1 MGFKVESKGLLT
13 LIQGGPRI
21 GYQQY
26 GVSVSGAMDSYS
38 HRLGNILVGN
48 KEDEASLE
56 ILIMG
61 PTIVF
66 DKSTKIAVTGGN
78 LSPQLNYTDIQMYKS
93 YKVNKGDIL
102 SFGAMKEGCRAYVAF
117 EGGIDVPLVM
127 GSKSTYTKAKIGGF
141 KGRALQEGDYV
152 NLFDCKD
159 DNICILEDRYI
170 PKYNKDIVIRVT
182 KGPQD
187 DMFLEE
193 EWEKFVSSEYIITN
207 ECDRMGYR
215 LEGEA
220 INHIN
225 GADIVSDG
233 IAFGAIQVP
242 GHGKPI
248 IMMADRQS
256 IGGYT
261 KIANVI
267 SVDLPNLAQCKPG
280 DKVKFKEVDI
290 YKAHELL
297 RIQESKIKD
306 IKDTLINQTV
316 VKNRYMSVTIDGM
329 VFNTIVEEFKS

>member
-1 MGFKVESKGLLT
+1 MGFKVQSKGLLT

-38 HRLGNILVGN
+38 HRVGNILVGN

-66 DKSTKIAVTGGN
+66 DKSTKIVVTGGN

-93 YKVNKGDIL
+93 YKVDKGDIL
-102 SFGAMKEGCRAYVAF
+102 SFGEMKEGCRAYVAF
-117 EGGIDVPLVM
+117 EGGIDVPMVM

-159 DNICILEDRYI
+159 NSVCSLDDKYI
-170 PKYNKDIVIRVT
+170 PKFDKDIVIRVT
-182 KGPQD
+182 KGPQH

-193 EWEKFVSSEYIITN
+193 EWKKFISNEYLITN

-215 LEGEA
+215 LEGES
-220 INHIN
+220 IKHIN

-267 SVDLPNLAQCKPG
+267 SVDLPKLAQCKPG
-280 DKVKFKEVDI
+280 DKIKFEEVDI

-297 RIQESKIKD
+297 RIQEAKIKD

-316 VKNRYMSVTIDGM
+316 VKNRYMSISIDGM
-329 VFNTIVEEFKS
+329 VFNTIVEEVKS